1 MKQGRTY
8 LNKTWLLIAIFAL
21 LGYAFVS
28 SPPFQTIAAGVA
40 IFLFGMLFL
49 EEGFQAFV
57 GGVLEKVLEKVTNT
71 VSKSLLFGMGATAV
85 MQSSSL
91 VTVIAISILS
101 AGLITLTA
109 GIGIIYGANLGTT
122 TGAWLMAAFGLKVKL
137 STYAMPMIIFGLILN
152 FQKQKTFKGFG
163 NILAGIG
170 FVFLGIAYMKEG
182 FEIFSSTL
190 DLTQFAMPGI
200 AGLLVYTLVGIV
212 ATVVMQSSHA
222 TLMLTITALA
232 AGQVTYDNAL
242 ALAIG
247 SNVGTTI
254 TGILGSLSANVAG
267 RRLAMAH
274 LIFNIATGLLAIV
287 LIIPFKWGVAT
298 IADGV
303 GIAADNW
310 TLRLA
315 MFHTLFNV
323 VGVAVMLPFM
333 RPLVRFLETRV
344 KEKLVKQEK
353 GVALEPLYL
362 NESAL
367 ALPDG
372 AIGVLLKEA
381 VHLGTNLIEIIT
393 HGLNLHRHDIR
404 SERDLAEV
412 VDQSNDVLEI
422 DVMNKYY
429 GGVKQ
434 LYNAII
440 DFATRALVGGHMTA
454 QQTRQ
459 VQHIRI
465 GCRGAAEIIK
475 VIAELRENV
484 NRYMNHQNE
493 HIRKQYNLIRQNL
506 AEILRSILHMRQ
518 SGGELSISNE
528 LADLRESL
536 EKQDV
541 LANGTLDQLVRDDLI
556 DSQMATSLM
565 NDSTFAHDIGMRMID
580 ITEDIY
586 IAEGV
591 EVKKLE
597 EELEP
602 V

>member
-1 MKQGRTY
+1 MK
-8 LNKTWLLIAIFAL
+8 KTWLLFAVFAL
-21 LGYAFVS
+21 LGYAFFS

-57 GGVLEKVLEKVTNT
+57 GGVMEKVLQKVTNT
-71 VSKSLLFGMGATAV
+71 VSKSLLFGMGATSV

-109 GIGIIYGANLGTT
+109 GIGIIFGANLGTT
-122 TGAWLMAAFGLKVKL
+122 TGAWLMAGFGLKVNL
-137 STYAMPMIIFGLILN
+137 STYAMPMIVFGLILM
-152 FQKQKTFKGFG
+152 FQKQKNFKGFG

-170 FVFLGIAYMKEG
+170 FVFLGIDYMKGG
-182 FEIFSSTL
+182 FETFSSTL
-190 DLTQFAMPGI
+190 DLSQYSMTGI
-200 AGLLVYTLVGIV
+200 GGLLVFTLVGIV

-222 TLMLTITALA
+222 TLMLTIAALA
-232 AGQVTYDNAL
+232 TGQVTYENAL
-242 ALAIG
+242 ALSIG
-247 SNVGTTI
+247 SNVGTTV
-254 TGILGSLSANVAG
+254 TGILGALSANVAG

-274 LIFNIATGLLAIV
+274 LIFNIVTGLLAIV
-287 LIIPFKWGVAT
+287 LIVPLKMGVAT
-298 IADGV
+298 IADGI
-303 GIAADNW
+303 GIASDNW

-315 MFHTLFNV
+315 TFHTMFNV
-323 VGVAVMLPFM
+323 IGVAVMLPFM

-344 KEKLVKQEK
+344 KEKPVPQEQ

-367 ALPDG
+367 AFPDG
-372 AIGVLLKEA
+372 AIGVLNKEA
-381 VHLGTNLIEIIT
+381 SHLGANLNEIIT
-393 HGLNLHRHDIR
+393 HGLNLHRHDIH

-440 DFATRALVGGHMTA
+440 DFATRALVAGNMNA
-454 QQTRQ
+454 KQTTQ
-459 VQHIRI
+459 VQHVRLA
-465 GCRGAAEIIK
+465 CHGAAEIIK

-484 NRYMNHQNE
+484 NRYRNHQNE

-506 AEILRSILHMRQ
+506 AEILRMLLRMRQ
-518 SGGELSISNE
+518 SDGEVGISDG
-528 LADLRESL
+528 LAVLREDL
-536 EKQDV
+536 EKQDI
-541 LANGTLDQLVRDDLI
+541 LANGTLDQLVRDDAI

-565 NDSTFAHDIGMRMID
+565 NDSAFAHDIGMRLIE

-591 EVKKLE
+591 EVKKPE
-597 EELEP
+597 EELAS

>member
-1 MKQGRTY
+1 MK
-8 LNKTWLLIAIFAL
+8 KTWLLIAVFAL

-40 IFLFGMLFL
+40 VFLFGMLFL

-71 VSKSLLFGMGATAV
+71 VSKSLLFGMVTTAV

-101 AGLITLTA
+101 AGLVTLMA
-109 GIGIIYGANLGTT
+109 GIGIIFGANLGTT
-122 TGAWLMAAFGLKVKL
+122 TGAWLLAGFGLKVKL
-137 STYAMPMIIFGLILN
+137 STYAMPMIVFGLILL
-152 FQKQKTFKGFG
+152 FQKQKSFKGFG

-182 FEIFSSTL
+182 FETFSSTL
-190 DLTQFAMPGI
+190 DLSQYAMPGLV
-200 AGLLVYTLVGIV
+200 GLLVYTLVGIV
-212 ATVVMQSSHA
+212 ATVIMQSSHA
-222 TLMLTITALA
+222 TLMLTIAALA
-232 AGQVTYDNAL
+232 AGQVTYENAL

-247 SNVGTTI
+247 SNVGTTV

-274 LIFNIATGLLAIV
+274 LIFNIVTGLLAIV
-287 LIIPFKWGVAT
+287 FIIPLKWSVAT
-298 IADGV
+298 IADGI
-303 GIAADNW
+303 GIAPDNW

-315 MFHTLFNV
+315 TFHTLFNV
-323 VGVAVMLPFM
+323 VGVAAMLPFM

-344 KEKLVKQEK
+344 KEKPVQREQ

-372 AIGVLLKEA
+372 AIGVLLKETA
-381 VHLGTNLIEIIT
+381 HLGANLIEIIT

-412 VDQSNDVLEI
+412 VDQSTDILEI

-440 DFATRALVGGHMTA
+440 DFATRALVVGNMNA
-454 QQTRQ
+454 QQTNK
-459 VQHIRI
+459 VQHIRLA
-465 GCRGAAEIIK
+465 CRGAAEIIK

-493 HIRKQYNLIRQNL
+493 DIRKQYNLIRQNL
-506 AEILRSILHMRQ
+506 AEILRRLLLMRE
-518 SGGELSISNE
+518 SDGELDISDR
-528 LADLRESL
+528 LAELREDL
-536 EKQDV
+536 KKQDI
-541 LANGTLDQLVRDDLI
+541 LANGTLDQLVRDNAI

-565 NDSTFAHDIGMRMID
+565 NDSAFAHDIGMLMIE
-580 ITEDIY
+580 IAADIY

-591 EVKKLE
+591 EVKKTA
-597 EELEP
+597 EEL
-602 V
+602 VQA

>member
-1 MKQGRTY
+1 MMK
-8 LNKTWLLIAIFAL
+8 KTWLLIAVFAL

-109 GIGIIYGANLGTT
+109 GIGIIFGANLGTT
-122 TGAWLMAAFGLKVKL
+122 TGAWLLAGFGLKVKL
-137 STYAMPMIIFGLILN
+137 STYAMPMIIFGLILM
-152 FQKQKTFKGFG
+152 FQKQKSFKGFG

-190 DLTQFAMPGI
+190 DLTQFAMPGL

-222 TLMLTITALA
+222 TLMLTIAALA
-232 AGQVTYDNAL
+232 AGQVTYENAL

-287 LIIPFKWGVAT
+287 FIVPLKWSVAI
-298 IADGV
+298 IADGI
-303 GIAADNW
+303 GIAPDNW

-315 MFHTLFNV
+315 TFHTLFNV
-323 VGVAVMLPFM
+323 VGVAAMLPFM

-344 KEKLVKQEK
+344 KEKPVQREQ

-372 AIGVLLKEA
+372 AIRVLLKETA
-381 VHLGTNLIEIIT
+381 HLGRNLIEIIV

-412 VDQSNDVLEI
+412 VAQSTEVLEI

-440 DFATRALVGGHMTA
+440 DFATRALAAGNMTA
-454 QQTRQ
+454 RQTTQ
-459 VQHIRI
+459 VQRIRLA
-465 GCRGAAEIIK
+465 CRSSAEIIK
-475 VIAELRENV
+475 VMAELRENI
-484 NRYMNHQNE
+484 NRYMNHPNE
-493 HIRKQYNLIRQNL
+493 HIRQQYNLIRKNL
-506 AEILRSILHMRQ
+506 AELVRRILRMRE
-518 SGGELSISNE
+518 SDVDVVISDELDE
-528 LADLRESL
+528 LREGL

-541 LANGTLDQLVRDDLI
+541 LANGTLDQLVREQTI
-556 DSQMATSLM
+556 DSEMATSLM
-565 NDSTFAHDIGMRMID
+565 NDSAFAHDMGLRMIE
-580 ITEDIY
+580 IVEDMY

-591 EVKKLE
+591 EIKKPV
-597 EELEP
+597 EELMLP
-602 V
+602 

>member
-1 MKQGRTY
+1 
-8 LNKTWLLIAIFAL
+8 
-21 LGYAFVS
+21 
-28 SPPFQTIAAGVA
+28 
-40 IFLFGMLFL
+40 
-49 EEGFQAFV
+49 
-57 GGVLEKVLEKVTNT
+57 
-71 VSKSLLFGMGATAV
+71 MGATAF

-109 GIGIIYGANLGTT
+109 GIGMIYGANLGTT
-122 TGAWLMAAFGLKVKL
+122 TGAWLLAGFGLKVKL
-137 STYAMPMIIFGLILN
+137 STYAMPMIVFGLILR

-182 FEIFSSTL
+182 FETFSSTL
-190 DLTQFAMPGI
+190 DLTQFAMPGL

-222 TLMLTITALA
+222 TLMLTIAALA

-254 TGILGSLSANVAG
+254 TGILGSLGANVAG

-287 LIIPFKWGVAT
+287 FIVPFKWLVA
-298 IADGV
+298 IMADGI
-303 GIAADNW
+303 GIAPDDW

-315 MFHTLFNV
+315 TFHTLFNV

-344 KEKLVKQEK
+344 KEKEVKQEK

-372 AIGVLLKEA
+372 AIGVLLKETT
-381 VHLGTNLIEIIT
+381 HLGANLIEIIT

-404 SERDLAEV
+404 SERDLSEV
-412 VDQSNDVLEI
+412 VEQSKDVLEI

-440 DFATRALVGGHMTA
+440 DFASRALVAGNMNA
-454 QQTRQ
+454 KQTMQ
-459 VQHIRI
+459 VQRIRLV
-465 GCRGAAEIIK
+465 CRSAAEIVK

-493 HIRKQYNLIRQNL
+493 HIRKEYNLIRKDL
-506 AEILRSILHMRQ
+506 AEILRRLLHMRQ
-518 SGGELSISNE
+518 SDVESGISDVLAELR
-528 LADLRESL
+528 AGL

-541 LANGTLDQLVRDDLI
+541 LANGTLDQLVRDQAI
-556 DSQMATSLM
+556 DSQMATSLI
-565 NDSTFAHDIGMRMID
+565 NDNSFAYDIGMRMIE
-580 ITEDIY
+580 IVEDMY

-591 EVKKLE
+591 EVEKPAN
-597 EELEP
+597 ELELA
-602 V
+602 

>member
-1 MKQGRTY
+1 MKKSNIT
-8 LNKTWLLIAIFAL
+8 KKIWLLVVVFVL

-49 EEGFQAFV
+49 EEGFQAFI
-57 GGVLEKVLEKVTNT
+57 GGAMEKVLQKVTNT

-101 AGLITLTA
+101 AGLITLKA
-109 GIGIIYGANLGTT
+109 GIGIIFGANLGTT
-122 TGAWLMAAFGLKVKL
+122 TGAWLMAGFGLKVDL
-137 STYAMPMIIFGLILN
+137 ATYAMPMIVFGLILM
-152 FQKQKTFKGFG
+152 FQKQKSFKGFG

-170 FVFLGIAYMKEG
+170 FVFLGIAYMKGG
-182 FEIFSSTL
+182 FETFSSTL
-190 DLTQFAMPGI
+190 DLSQYGMPGI
-200 AGLLVYTLVGIV
+200 AGLLVFTLVGIV

-222 TLMLTITALA
+222 TLMLTIAALA
-232 AGQVTYDNAL
+232 TGQVTYENAL
-242 ALAIG
+242 ALSIG

-254 TGILGSLSANVAG
+254 TGMLGALSANVGG

-274 LIFNIATGLLAIV
+274 LIFNIATGLLAIL
-287 LIIPFKWGVAT
+287 LIVPLKMAVAT
-298 IADGV
+298 IADGI
-303 GIAADNW
+303 GIASDNW

-315 MFHTLFNV
+315 TFHTLFNV
-323 VGVAVMLPFM
+323 IGVAAMLPFM
-333 RPLVRFLETRV
+333 NPLVRFLETRV
-344 KEKLVKQEK
+344 KEKQVNKEK

-367 ALPDG
+367 AIPNG
-372 AIGVLLKEA
+372 AVNVLIKETA
-381 VHLGTNLIEIIT
+381 HLGKNLIEIIT
-393 HGLNLHRHDIR
+393 HGLNLHRRDIR

-412 VDQSNDVLEI
+412 VSQSNEVLEI

-440 DFATRALVGGHMTA
+440 DFATRALVAGNMNSKQST
-454 QQTRQ
+454 Q
-459 VQHIRI
+459 VQHVRLV
-465 GCRGAAEIIK
+465 CRGSAEIIK
-475 VIAELRENV
+475 VIAELRENI
-484 NRYMNHQNE
+484 NRYMNHENE
-493 HIRKQYNLIRQNL
+493 HIQKQYNLIRQNL
-506 AEILRSILHMRQ
+506 AEILRRL
-518 SGGELSISNE
+518 LSIRESDE
-528 LADLRESL
+528 KLGIAELLADLREAVD
-536 EKQDV
+536 KQDI
-541 LANGTLDQLVRDDLI
+541 LANGTLDQLVRDGAI
-556 DSQMATSLM
+556 DSQMTTSLM
-565 NDSTFAHDIGMRMID
+565 NDSAFSHDIGIRMIE

-591 EVKKLE
+591 EIKKLTE
-597 EELEP
+597 DLEP